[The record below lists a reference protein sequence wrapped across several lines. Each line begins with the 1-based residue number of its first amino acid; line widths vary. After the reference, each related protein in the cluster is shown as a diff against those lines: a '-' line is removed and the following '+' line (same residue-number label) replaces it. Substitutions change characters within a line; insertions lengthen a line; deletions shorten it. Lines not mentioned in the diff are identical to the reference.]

1 LTLDTASIAYDVDMG
16 AGDDTVTLT
25 AALAATAAID
35 GGAGT
40 DTLSINN
47 ATATLLTD
55 AIKDGVT
62 GFETLSVTASTDTIA
77 ANVLAFENLVLAAST
92 AATVT
97 GISAGMA
104 SGISVTGDQATSLI
118 MSLSSTA
125 GTGDTYGL
133 TLDHTTADTDIDIA
147 DLQIAGAEVLNIVSN
162 GTTTAANQNSIEFGD
177 ESTSLKTITITG
189 SSEFGLTMD
198 GGTETFTAAAVT
210 VNASGLDA
218 KASINLTGNTSTET
232 ITGTAKVD
240 TITGGS
246 GASTI
251 DAGAGGDTINVS
263 SDIDTIT
270 TGAGADTVAF
280 STLSADATDKAVI
293 TEFTAGSGGDV
304 ISIDESAAAGA
315 IATDMTAGTTVYLEM
330 AVGAIGANDS
340 ATTQTNATV
349 YVITDKSFA
358 NYDALEVEID
368 LEKGGTDS
376 TDSAYIFLNST
387 SGMAEM
393 YIDGVVGTTTTDE
406 VLIAQFSNMTTIA
419 QMDDFVA
426 GNFVIA

>member
-1 LTLDTASIAYDVDMG
+1 
-16 AGDDTVTLT
+16 
-25 AALAATAAID
+25 
-35 GGAGT
+35 
-40 DTLSINN
+40 
-47 ATATLLTD
+47 
-55 AIKDGVT
+55 
-62 GFETLSVTASTDTIA
+62 
-77 ANVLAFENLVLAAST
+77 
-92 AATVT
+92 
-97 GISAGMA
+97 
-104 SGISVTGDQATSLI
+104 
-118 MSLSSTA
+118 
-125 GTGDTYGL
+125 
-133 TLDHTTADTDIDIA
+133 
-147 DLQIAGAEVLNIVSN
+147 
-162 GTTTAANQNSIEFGD
+162 
-177 ESTSLKTITITG
+177 
-189 SSEFGLTMD
+189 MD
-198 GGTETFTAAAVT
+198 GASETFTAAAVT
-210 VNASGLDA
+210 VNASGLAA

-270 TGAGADTVAF
+270 TGAGADTIAF
-280 STLSADATDKAVI
+280 STLSANATDKAVI
-293 TEFTAGSGGDV
+293 TDFTAGSGGDV
-304 ISIDESAAAGA
+304 ISIDEDAAAGA

-340 ATTQTNATV
+340 ATTQTNATI

-368 LEKGGTDS
+368 IEKGGTDS

-387 SGMAEM
+387 SGVAEM
-393 YIDGVVGTTTTDE
+393 YIDGVVGTTTNDE
-406 VLIAQFSNMTTIA
+406 ILIAQFSNMTTIA